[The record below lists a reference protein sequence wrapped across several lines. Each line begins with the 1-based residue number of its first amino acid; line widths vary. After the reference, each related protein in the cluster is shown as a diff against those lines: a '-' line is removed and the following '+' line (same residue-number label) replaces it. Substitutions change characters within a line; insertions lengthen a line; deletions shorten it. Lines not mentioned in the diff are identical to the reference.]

1 MFAKACVKPYTT
13 RSHFWS
19 FERENFT
26 MDAKR
31 LRDTNSE
38 VIRHLAWLSISYC
51 ISGLYQMN
59 VTLFYQIKL
68 KENSLKILFA
78 LS

>member
-1 MFAKACVKPYTT
+1 MRFMFAKACVKPYTT

-31 LRDTNSE
+31 LSDTNSE
-38 VIRHLAWLSISYC
+38 VVRHLAWLSISYC
-51 ISGLYQMN
+51 ISGLYH
-59 VTLFYQIKL
+59 FYSNMHFQ
-68 KENSLKILFA
+68 NN
-78 LS
+78 